1 MKKWIAV
8 LVIAVLALIGYVA
21 AGPFLTVNAIRDAV
35 ETKNTAKLSRH
46 VDFPALRSSLKLQ
59 VDDYVVRQ
67 AGPDVQANPFGALA
81 VRIASGMAGGMVETM
96 ATPAGIGAIMQGRSV
111 WHRVSGQGIR
121 RDDAYSTSTPGDPL
135 EGAQYRYESPSRFTA
150 TVISDDGEPV
160 VFVLTREGLRWKVSD
175 IRLPLN

>member
-8 LVIAVLALIGYVA
+8 LIVAVLALIGYVA

-35 ETKNTAKLSRH
+35 ESKNTAKLSKN
-46 VDFPALRSSLKLQ
+46 VDFPALRGNLKLQ
-59 VDDYVVRQ
+59 VDDYIVRQ

-81 VRIASGMAGGMVETM
+81 VTIASGMAGGMVETM

-121 RDDAYSTSTPGDPL
+121 RDDAYSTAPPTNPL
-135 EGAQYRYESPSRFTA
+135 NDAQYRYESPSRFTA
-150 TVISDDGEPV
+150 TVLSDDGEPV
-160 VFVLTREGLRWKVSD
+160 VFVLTRKGLRWKVSD
-175 IRLPLN
+175 IRLPLD